1 MATDPDETGENE
13 WRFSLDDLEEGD
25 EEDGEDEGGGG
36 NVAGSLVPDEEVEAG
51 DIDLENALFVVA
63 GMILAILVLAG
74 FIFFL

>member
-36 NVAGSLVPDEEVEAG
+36 NVAGSLAPDEEVEAG